1 VVKVFLGFKYIL
13 NKVYVMKKQSG
24 FSLLEIL
31 VAMAIM
37 AILGGVMVIKFAG
50 KTQEANLIKIKTD
63 LKAIESALIQY
74 SADSFMYPT
83 TDQGLEALESKP
95 TSRPEPSNYA
105 RSGYIKLGLDPW
117 GNAYQ
122 YSYPGEFGE
131 YDVYSLGADG
141 EEGGEGMAVDIGNW
155 NADEVLRAFKTGE
168 Q

>member
-1 VVKVFLGFKYIL
+1 
-13 NKVYVMKKQSG
+13 MKKQSG

-63 LKAIESALIQY
+63 IKAIESALIQY
-74 SADSFMYPT
+74 SADNFMYPT
-83 TDQGLEALESKP
+83 AEQGLEALETKP

-105 RSGYIKLGLDPW
+105 KQGYISLKMDPW
-117 GNAYQ
+117 GTPYQ
-122 YSYPGEFGE
+122 YAYPGEFGE
-131 YDVYSLGADG
+131 YDIYSLGADK
-141 EEGGEGMAVDIGNW
+141 EEGGEGLAVDIGNW

-168 Q
+168 QQ

>member
-1 VVKVFLGFKYIL
+1 M
-13 NKVYVMKKQSG
+13 MKRQSG

-37 AILGGVMVIKFAG
+37 AILGGVMVIQFAG

-63 LKAIESALIQY
+63 IKAIESALIQY
-74 SADSFMYPT
+74 SADNFMYPT
-83 TDQGLEALESKP
+83 TEQGLEALESKP

-105 RSGYIKLGLDPW
+105 RSGYIKLQLDPW
-117 GNAYQ
+117 GMPYQ

-131 YDVYSLGADG
+131 YDIYSLGSDK
-141 EEGGEGMAVDIGNW
+141 EEGGEGLAVDIGNW

-168 Q
+168 EQ